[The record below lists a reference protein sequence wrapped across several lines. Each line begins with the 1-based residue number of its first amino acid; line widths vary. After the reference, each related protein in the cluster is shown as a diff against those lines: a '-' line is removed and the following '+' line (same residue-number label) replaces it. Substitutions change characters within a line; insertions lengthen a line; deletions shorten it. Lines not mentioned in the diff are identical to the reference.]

1 MGLRELEQDLG
12 QPSHG
17 RRRPFEQQRHVAL
30 RLVKVL
36 RPVLGGEPQVG
47 DPGKRCR
54 DLDGHLAKVWIG
66 THSATGV
73 FHAVLTHGRPSKVSY
88 QRTTVRTACTIELAM
103 PLTGIRVLD
112 LTRLLPGAYCT
123 LLLADMGADVIKIEE
138 PGGGDYMRWTPP
150 LVDGQSALFNAINRN
165 KRSVTL
171 DLKSEGGRDLLLQL
185 VDGADVLVEGNRPGV
200 MGRLGLGWDVLHSR
214 NARLIM
220 CSITGYG
227 QDGPFASRAGHD
239 LNYMATAGALGL
251 NGDREGPP
259 VPLSVQVAD
268 IGGGGLQPAVA
279 ILGAM
284 VGVQRGGEGR
294 WIDASMTDGAVSW
307 LAMAFATHAGGE
319 TVARGEQ
326 RLAGRFACY
335 RVYACKG
342 GGYFSVAALEPKFWS
357 ALCGALERPDLVDL
371 QFSEDDSVHVAV
383 EEIFASRTRIDW
395 QQKLAALDACCE
407 PVLDIDEVASH
418 PQIAA
423 RRLIETHETGVEVRP
438 AIRMSEGWRRRA
450 APRLGEHTAEILSEL
465 GIEGTKLEEL
475 KTSGAI

>member
-1 MGLRELEQDLG
+1 MRLRELEQNLG

-17 RRRPFEQQRHVAL
+17 RRRPFEQQGHVAL

-36 RPVLGGEPQVG
+36 RPVLGCEPQVG
-47 DPGKRCR
+47 DPGKRRR

-171 DLKSEGGRDLLLQL
+171 DLKSEAGRDLLLQL

-214 NARLIM
+214 NGRLIM

-251 NGDREGPP
+251 NGDRDGPP
-259 VPLSVQVAD
+259 APPSVQGAD
-268 IGGGGLQPAVA
+268 IGGGGAPPRGAV
-279 ILGAM
+279 LGAL
-284 VGVQRGGEGR
+284 VGGQRGGAGR
-294 WIDASMTDGAVSW
+294 VVAAPTSARAVGW
-307 LAMAFATHAGGE
+307 LALAFAARAAGE
-319 TVARGEQ
+319 RVARGDQ
-326 RLAGRFACY
+326 RLAGRYACY
-335 RVYACKG
+335 RGYECKDG
-342 GGYFSVAALEPKFWS
+342 RQG
-357 ALCGALERPDLVDL
+357 
-371 QFSEDDSVHVAV
+371 
-383 EEIFASRTRIDW
+383 
-395 QQKLAALDACCE
+395 
-407 PVLDIDEVASH
+407 
-418 PQIAA
+418 
-423 RRLIETHETGVEVRP
+423 
-438 AIRMSEGWRRRA
+438 RA
-450 APRLGEHTAEILSEL
+450 PGLGEHT
-465 GIEGTKLEEL
+465 EEL
-475 KTSGAI
+475 LREIGLEVT